1 MATSSSISSPNTSD
15 YVVLLREV
23 KPTGPSKLIQ
33 SKLNFKPLNSMS
45 PEELEEQKRAKER
58 AIERE
63 SVPSQVPSQS
73 L

>member
-1 MATSSSISSPNTSD
+1 MATNNAIPCPNATD
-15 YVVLLREV
+15 DVVLVRVV
-23 KPTGPSKLIQ
+23 KPTSKSGPSKLIQ

-58 AIERE
+58 AIE
-63 SVPSQVPSQS
+63 P